1 MWLGSATKMRTPP
14 VVKSARRSQSC
25 SFTRIGKARGFWTR
39 SKTASKRNVNDLTVG
54 PVLTQTTEQILAH
67 TQSLL
72 KNPGA
77 SLLFGGKELENH
89 KIPDKYGAVEP
100 TAVFVPVVEMMKM
113 ENFGTC
119 CQELF
124 APFQV
129 VTMFNDDSL
138 DTVLEACERVSHHLT
153 AAIVSN
159 DAEFQHK
166 VVSSSVNGTSYVG
179 RRARSTYSTV

>member
-25 SFTRIGKARGFWTR
+25 SCTRIGKARGFWTR

-100 TAVFVPVVEMMKM
+100 TAVFVPLVEMMKK
-113 ENFGTC
+113 ENFWLLLPGALC
-119 CQELF
+119 SIPSGDHVQRRLVGHRPGGVRARV
-124 APFQV
+124 APFDGSNCV
-129 VTMFNDDSL
+129 
-138 DTVLEACERVSHHLT
+138 ERCRIP
-153 AAIVSN
+153 A
-159 DAEFQHK
+159 
-166 VVSSSVNGTSYVG
+166 
-179 RRARSTYSTV
+179 